1 MDNKRIMLDL
11 ETMGNGSNAAIIAI
25 GAVKFNLHGIY
36 DTFYDMISLESSM
49 AEGLVVDPGTIT
61 WWMNQSEDAR
71 SIFKSDMITNL
82 RPALSEFANWI
93 GNPDTEIWGNGVD
106 FDSVVLANAYKATG
120 IPLPWNFRYNR
131 CYRTMK
137 NMYDMFEM
145 DETGCTKHCAI
156 DDAKA
161 QAEHLIDILKQIKG
175 WE

>member
-36 DTFYDMISLESSM
+36 DTFYDMVTLESSM
-49 AEGLVVDPGTIT
+49 AEGLVVDPGTVV

-71 SIFKSDMITNL
+71 SIFQSELLNDL
-82 RPALSEFANWI
+82 RKTLADFATWI
-93 GNPDTEIWGNGVD
+93 GHPDTEIWGNGAD
-106 FDSVVLANAYKATG
+106 FDNVVLANAYKTCG

-131 CYRTMK
+131 CYRTLK
-137 NMYDMFEM
+137 NLYDVFEM

-156 DDAKA
+156 DDAKS
-161 QAEHLIDILKQIKG
+161 QAIHAIDILKHIKG
-175 WE
+175 WK